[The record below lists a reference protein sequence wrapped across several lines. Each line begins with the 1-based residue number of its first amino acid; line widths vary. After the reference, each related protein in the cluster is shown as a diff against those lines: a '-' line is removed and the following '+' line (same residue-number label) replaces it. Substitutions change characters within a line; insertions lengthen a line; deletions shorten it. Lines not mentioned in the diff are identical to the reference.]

1 MTREHDGRRAIDDAD
16 AMEDERQRLAASV
29 ERARAE
35 LEATLGELRGVV
47 RERLDWR
54 AWVRERPL
62 VAVALAA
69 ALGFGMGRGGRR

>member
-1 MTREHDGRRAIDDAD
+1 MRERDGRRSTDEAG

-35 LEATLGELRGVV
+35 LESTLGELRGVV

-62 VAVALAA
+62 VAVSVAA